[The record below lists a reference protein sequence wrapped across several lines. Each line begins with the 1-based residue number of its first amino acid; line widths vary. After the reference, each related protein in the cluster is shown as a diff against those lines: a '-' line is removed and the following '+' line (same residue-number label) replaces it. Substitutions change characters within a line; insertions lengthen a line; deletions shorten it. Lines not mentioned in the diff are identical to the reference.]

1 MEKKNLQNLKDGMKD
16 AGIDFENFL
25 TIISKHKRLISR
37 GNLGELYCHWLF
49 GVVLN
54 EKVNEKGYDGRLNLN
69 GENHKVEIKCRQTK
83 LGNALSLELNP
94 KTFDILFYVVL
105 KNDNSLLPKKIEFYR
120 SEELK
125 RWIKN
130 KQGTVNEKNGKPR
143 ICFGKDLTIKKETV
157 FE

>member
-1 MEKKNLQNLKDGMKD
+1 MVREK
-16 AGIDFENFL
+16 
-25 TIISKHKRLISR
+25 T
-37 GNLGELYCHWLF
+37 
-49 GVVLN
+49 
-54 EKVNEKGYDGRLNLN
+54 EKTQSYITV
-69 GENHKVEIKCRQTK
+69 NHKELSNAINILNKGVDFKLYLPLLQTIKFGGS
-83 LGNALSLELNP
+83 GNALSLELNP